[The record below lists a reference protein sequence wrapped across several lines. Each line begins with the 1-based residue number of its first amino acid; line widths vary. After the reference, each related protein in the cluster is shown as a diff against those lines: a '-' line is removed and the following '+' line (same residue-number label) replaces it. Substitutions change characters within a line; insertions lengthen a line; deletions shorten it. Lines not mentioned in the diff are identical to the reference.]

1 MVFEKLKFWRKE
13 DEFDFD
19 KLVEKE
25 AAEKETAH
33 SEPAPGEWPGYQEK
47 SPFQEEPPAATTA
60 SPFSRPLTP
69 TPVASSRYPGPSA
82 AAFPNREL
90 ELINSKLDT
99 IKALLASLDQRLAN
113 IEQQR
118 KDKKLW

>member
-1 MVFEKLKFWRKE
+1 MVFEKLKFWKKE

-19 KLVEKE
+19 KLAEKE
-25 AAEKETAH
+25 AAAPL
-33 SEPAPGEWPGYQEK
+33 EPAPGEWPGHQEK
-47 SPFQEEPPAATTA
+47 SPFQEEPPASA
-60 SPFSRPLTP
+60 SPFSMPSTP
-69 TPVASSRYPGPSA
+69 TPVQPSRYPSPAAAPSA
-82 AAFPNREL
+82 DREL

-113 IEQQR
+113 MEPR